1 MESKLLDI
9 FFDKQYIAPYMY
21 LEDIKIHYEEFSD
34 SNIYM
39 IMLSDKY
46 EIVEVSKIH
55 QKLNVKY
62 KNLSSNEEKV
72 INFTMPFFIP
82 SEFIEFEVCDHGTA
96 LEVSIGQQGAE
107 FINQQKI
114 YNVPNKIKWT
124 IYDLVNISNY
134 DIETIKSFEVLYIGQ
149 SITKNSGRNIYD
161 RLSNHEKILKIYRD
175 YNLKYRNKE
184 LMVFLLRCNSKLINK
199 FSDHEFKNEIIMGNS
214 RWKETDEL
222 GFKLTDYA
230 LINVTEAMLIYH
242 FKPKYNIKFKNSVPN
257 VELKVYSELQ
267 NAGVSEIYVG
277 LNLFFEASRNRNQL
291 YTDFSQVKAKLRIL
305 KCSLEKLYHKNIET
319 DIEIEDVSDFMYEF
333 MH

>member
-1 MESKLLDI
+1 MGSKLLEI

-21 LEDIKIHYEEFSD
+21 LDDIKTHYEQFSD

-46 EIVEVSKIH
+46 EIVEVSKFDR
-55 QKLNVKY
+55 KLNIKY
-62 KNLSSNEEKV
+62 KCLSSNEEKV
-72 INFTMPFFIP
+72 INFTIPFFIP
-82 SEFIEFEVCDHGTA
+82 IEFIEYEVCDHGTA
-96 LEVSIGQQGAE
+96 LELSIGEQGVE

-114 YNVPNKIKWT
+114 YSVPNKIKRT
-124 IYDLVNISNY
+124 IYDLINISNSN
-134 DIETIKSFEVLYIGQ
+134 IETSNTFEVLYIGQ
-149 SITKNSGRNIYD
+149 SITKNNGRNIYD

-199 FSDHEFKNEIIMGNS
+199 FSDYEFKNEIIMGNS

-222 GFKLTDYA
+222 GSKLTDYS
-230 LINVTEAMLIYH
+230 LINITEAMLIYH

-277 LNLFFEASRNRNQL
+277 LNLFFEASKNRNQL

-319 DIEIEDVSDFMYEF
+319 DIEIEDVSDFMYELI
-333 MH
+333 H